1 MAPFD
6 NQAPLHVIGCVYDLR
21 VGGAETSLLAEFSRM
36 GSHGI
41 SVEVLCLGED
51 RTLLPRF
58 RDAGIP
64 VTFVRGDSKGR
75 TLRNLVR
82 FLRASDADLVHT
94 MLFWPDV
101 IVRPLA
107 RILGMRVV
115 TSLTNEYYGPEHRT
129 NSKYGAPGVLAAQ
142 LADFLSSRF
151 ARRFHAISQR
161 SASVMSRRLALR
173 TANVRVIYRGR
184 DLAHLGRRTDERRMA
199 VRSTL
204 GIRGET
210 IFLCVGRH
218 DFQKAHEIAIEAFA
232 QLTPPSN
239 GAVLLLAGRS
249 GGNAEQIEAALDRVG
264 RPSSIRLLGERED
277 VGDLLAASD
286 VFVMPSRFEGL
297 GGSVIEAMALE
308 VPMILTDIAI
318 FREVSANRAWFFERD
333 DTHGLAT
340 QMRSFIEGSFPPEW
354 TGELRTRA
362 EEHFSI
368 DGVARDMAEFYRK
381 SAAPPTSPDSLHT

>member
-1 MAPFD
+1 MAQFEK
-6 NQAPLHVIGCVYDLR
+6 QATLHVIGCIYDLR

-41 SVEVLCLGED
+41 SVEVLCLGKD
-51 RTLLPRF
+51 HTLLPRF

-64 VTFVRGDSKGR
+64 VTFIRGDSKSK
-75 TLRNLVR
+75 TMWNLIR

-101 IVRPLA
+101 IVRPIA
-107 RILGMRVV
+107 RIFGIRVV
-115 TSLTNEYYGPEHRT
+115 TTLTNEYYGREHRT

-142 LADFLSSRF
+142 AADFLSSRF
-151 ARRFHAISQR
+151 ACRVRAISQR
-161 SASVMSRRLALR
+161 SAFIMSRRLALR
-173 TANVRVIYRGR
+173 TANVKVIYRGR
-184 DLAHLGRRTDERRMA
+184 DLAHLGRRTEERCLA
-199 VRSTL
+199 VRSSL
-204 GIRGET
+204 GIGAET

-232 QLTPPSN
+232 QLTPSSN

-249 GGNAEQIEAALDRVG
+249 GGNTDQIEATLDRVG

-277 VGDLLAASD
+277 IGDLLAASD

-318 FREVSANRAWFFERD
+318 FREVSADRAWFFQRD
-333 DTHGLAT
+333 DIQGLAT
-340 QMRSFIEGSFPPEW
+340 QMRSLLEGRFPPEW
-354 TGELRTRA
+354 ATELRARA

-368 DGVARDMAEFYRK
+368 DGVARDMAEFYRQ
-381 SAAPPTSPDSLHT
+381 SVAGPRSSDG